1 MGSHRH
7 NINLKMKRKIVFVL
21 AFCALLLSSCT
32 SYRPLTA
39 TSNPVGNKCGTAVH
53 WSFLFFSGGSN
64 LGINKAAKEAGIT
77 HISHVDVKKYT
88 FLGIYNKTTLL
99 VYGE

>member
-1 MGSHRH
+1 
-7 NINLKMKRKIVFVL
+7 MKK
-21 AFCALLLSSCT
+21 ALLMFFACGAMLLSSCT

-39 TSNPVGNKCGTAVH
+39 TSNPVGNKCGTAKH
-53 WSFLFFSGGSN
+53 WNFLIFSGGSN

-77 HISHVDVKKYT
+77 KISHVDVKKFT
-88 FLGIYNKTTLL
+88 FLGLYNETTLL